1 MSLWSFLRPR
11 TASPPQGTPATA
23 AGLELSPYLA
33 EYLAAIDR
41 TEAFGFK
48 APMRLLVKKD
58 CVDMQSLIPVLLDF
72 FERSPPDLMIG
83 QTAAI
88 HFALVPLLYDKTGI
102 PFNLTIG
109 WLARKG
115 KPIYQHDER
124 LIEHFIE
131 GNIDAWLAEGCP
143 FHLWLTSPACE
154 ILDVTFAMNLG
165 WAKNHKECADLI
177 VYQSA
182 HEPRGDSIY
191 HPTTGWARFLSQNRW
206 GSVMARSPK
215 IW

>member
-1 MSLWSFLRPR
+1 VS
-11 TASPPQGTPATA
+11 
-23 AGLELSPYLA
+23 

-41 TEAFGFK
+41 TEQYGFE

-58 CVDMQSLIPVLLDF
+58 CVDMRTLQPVLLDF
-72 FERSPPDLMIG
+72 FERSSPDSMIG

-109 WLARKG
+109 WLVRKG
-115 KPIYQHDER
+115 KSLCQHDER
-124 LIEHFIE
+124 LIQRFIE
-131 GNIDAWLAEGCP
+131 GNTDAWLEEGCP
-143 FHLWLTSPACE
+143 FHLWLTSPAFE

-165 WAKNHKECADLI
+165 WAKTKEECADLI

-182 HEPRGDSIY
+182 HDPPTESIY
-191 HPTTGWARFLSQNRW
+191 HPTLVGPDFFQKTGGVL
-206 GSVMARSPK
+206 
-215 IW
+215 